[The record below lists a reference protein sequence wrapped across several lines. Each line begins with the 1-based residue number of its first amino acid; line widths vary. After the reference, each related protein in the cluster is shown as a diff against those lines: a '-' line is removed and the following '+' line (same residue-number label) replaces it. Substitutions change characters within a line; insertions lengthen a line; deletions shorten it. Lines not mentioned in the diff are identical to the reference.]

1 MVLLNLI
8 PNLIDLANTIEQI
21 DTTLFVFTSLIYIS
35 VIDATFKATTDE
47 SR

>member
-8 PNLIDLANTIEQI
+8 PNLIDLANTISQI

-35 VIDATFKATTDE
+35 ILDAISKRLQDE
-47 SR
+47 RS